1 MSEYKDV
8 LAEAIKKLQHAID
21 LHNGSG
27 IPNKKTQDAMHALYN
42 LSEVIIFRWEQ
53 K

>member
-1 MSEYKDV
+1 MSEYENV

-27 IPNKKTQDAMHALYN
+27 VPNMRTQDAMLALKH
-42 LSEVIIFRWEQ
+42 LSELIIFRWEQ